1 MMWTLVSERGENVQR
16 ARIRK
21 ATEKDI
27 RLGFQLR
34 NLTLELSLD
43 PQEVEQ

>member
-1 MMWTLVSERGENVQR
+1 MSARESGENVQR

-21 ATEKDI
+21 APEKDI
-27 RLGFQLR
+27 RLGFQPR
-34 NLTLELSLD
+34 NLTLELSPD